1 MLHKNAP
8 ATLIARMIALLLLF
22 SSGLFAQNADSSFTE
37 TNIELQTSTGKISG
51 TLTTPKTFNKIPVA
65 LIIAGSGPT
74 DRNGNSMFLK
84 SDAYKKLAQQL
95 ALHNIATV
103 RYDKRGVVLS
113 MSAAKSESDLRF
125 DDYVNDAKDWINLLK
140 QDKRFTTVIVI
151 GHSEGSL
158 IGMIAAAEANADK
171 YISVAGAGRP
181 ADKIIREQLSNQP
194 DSLQQQTSAIMDS
207 LLQGKTVN
215 NVDPSLNTLF
225 RASVQPYLISWFKY
239 DPQTEIKKLKIPVL
253 IIQGTSDIQVTEN
266 DAKLLAAAKPGA
278 QLVMI
283 GNMNHIFRIVEG
295 GREVNI
301 ATYSNPSLPISQK
314 LVDVIADFIE
324 GSTY

>member
-1 MLHKNAP
+1 MLHKNTP

-140 QDKRFTTVIVI
+140 QDKRFTTIIVI

-207 LLQGKTVN
+207 LLQGKTV